1 MEYIDFHDFQDEYVP
16 LKKELK
22 SLRQS
27 LFEVDDCEKR
37 AEILSRID
45 SADWQLHGLHL
56 KFGRCFPDIAQALD
70 NGATL
75 ENFETMLNVLVENSE
90 LAEGIEPN
98 IMRMI
103 QDIGRYPQM
112 LRSNFYPF
120 FYRQFLQLVKVLSC
134 TELVEFCFEKADVDK
149 FAIVDFVRWLNS
161 EMFSCEVEAE
171 IKKFFAA
178 ICAYADGRVCSVQQK
193 SLLDICAD

>member
-22 SLRQS
+22 SQRQS

-45 SADWQLHGLHL
+45 SADWQLRGLHL

-75 ENFETMLNVLVENSE
+75 ENFETMLNCRIGIMNGKYKDPKQTEQEKINERAKRE
-90 LAEGIEPN
+90 LEETKKLLEEYKNYKGVPMPESFKEL
-98 IMRMI
+98 
-103 QDIGRYPQM
+103 GRKWG
-112 LRSNFYPF
+112 LR
-120 FYRQFLQLVKVLSC
+120 
-134 TELVEFCFEKADVDK
+134 
-149 FAIVDFVRWLNS
+149 
-161 EMFSCEVEAE
+161 
-171 IKKFFAA
+171 
-178 ICAYADGRVCSVQQK
+178 
-193 SLLDICAD
+193 